1 MSESESVAMANVRST
16 NAAPCLVV
24 ELPQTLDVFDLFPRQ
39 LHRYFAPF
47 FAFFPA
53 FALASD

>member
-1 MSESESVAMANVRST
+1 MANVRST
-16 NAAPCLVV
+16 SAAPCLVV
-24 ELPQTLDVFDLFPRQ
+24 ELPQMLDVFDLFPRQ